1 MNQSSL
7 YPRIAELR
15 KNLSLTQQQLVEKTG
30 IDQAAISR
38 IEAGTAN
45 PTLNTLEALVEG
57 VGRNLLGIANRL
69 KDANDTEKAAKWLA
83 DYAQWCAKWQ
93 GFLAKF
99 TFKDGKKQ
107 YVHRQLRKA
116 HHGLNA
122 LVREGT
128 LFTFIEIEQQRGG
141 KWPSTNNAIESVN
154 ARLREMLRFHRGLPL
169 MHRIKAIMWWCYM
182 HSESPLPAA
191 EILRVMPTDD
201 EVKGLFADASDNRES
216 DDDTPSRYGTGIDWN
231 EFHMPTEYRQ

>member
-69 KDANDTEKAAKWLA
+69 KDANDTEKAAKLLV

-93 GFLAKF
+93 GFLA
-99 TFKDGKKQ
+99 
-107 YVHRQLRKA
+107 
-116 HHGLNA
+116 
-122 LVREGT
+122 E
-128 LFTFIEIEQQRGG
+128 FTFIEIEQQRGG

-182 HSESPLPAA
+182 RSESPLPAA

>member
-107 YVHRQLRKA
+107 YVHRQLRK
-116 HHGLNA
+116 
-122 LVREGT
+122 
-128 LFTFIEIEQQRGG
+128 
-141 KWPSTNNAIESVN
+141 
-154 ARLREMLRFHRGLPL
+154 PL
-169 MHRIKAIMWWCYM
+169 ACC
-182 HSESPLPAA
+182 
-191 EILRVMPTDD
+191 
-201 EVKGLFADASDNRES
+201 
-216 DDDTPSRYGTGIDWN
+216 
-231 EFHMPTEYRQ
+231 